1 MFVATDIQNSPN
13 NVQKTTHTIANHI
26 YDKYA
31 VRRGYFGTC
40 GICPDCYCIRK
51 LLIVNGITDV
61 IASRLIAALLR
72 EFSSR
77 SAFSTPTDVHRN
89 HRKWGFFFHNLCH
102 KKLFLSISAMQ
113 NQVFYAKNKPKTSQK
128 TSQKTSP
135 KKQECV
141 SKPANLDFPLQE
153 KTANLTFD
161 THSM

>member
-102 KKLFLSISAMQ
+102 KKLFLSISDMQ
-113 NQVFYAKNKPKTSQK
+113 NQVFLCSKQAQTIPNNPKNKHKNK
-128 TSQKTSP
+128 H

-141 SKPANLDFPLQE
+141 SKPANLDFPLRV
-153 KTANLTFD
+153 KNCKFD
-161 THSM
+161 F